1 MKIGNLEIENRVFL
15 APMAGIT
22 DKPFRLL
29 CKEQGA
35 GLVFTEMV
43 SAKGMYYGDKKTIEL
58 TDTYKEEGQV
68 GVQIFGKE
76 PEIMASV
83 AEKLNDTSLAIIDIN
98 MGCPAPKIVK
108 NGEGSALMLNLPL
121 VEEIVKA
128 VVKVSKKPVTVKIR
142 KGFDEKNI
150 NAVEVAKRI
159 EASGASAISIHGRTK
174 KEQYSGNA
182 DWNIIKEVK
191 ESVKIPVIGNG
202 DITSATLA
210 KKMFDE
216 TGCDA
221 IMIGRGALGNV
232 WLFKEIL
239 EYLKTGKIINTPTL
253 STKIDCAIRQLNMMI
268 EQKGEHRAICEMRK
282 HIGWYLK
289 GEKNSCKIK
298 EHIFRI
304 NDYDELIEALN
315 DVKNMQNG

>member
-22 DKPFRLL
+22 DKPFRML

-43 SAKGMYYGDKKTIEL
+43 SAKGMYYNDKKTIDL
-58 TDTYKEEGQV
+58 TDIYKEEGQV
-68 GVQIFGKE
+68 AVQIFGRE
-76 PEIMASV
+76 PDIMADV
-83 AEKLNDTSLAIIDIN
+83 TKKLNETDFDIIDIN
-98 MGCPAPKIVK
+98 MGCPAPKVTK
-108 NGEGSALMLNLPL
+108 NGEGSALMLNPPL
-121 VEEIVKA
+121 VEEIVKS

-142 KGFDEKNI
+142 KGYDNQNI

-159 EASGASAISIHGRTK
+159 EAGGASAISIHGRTK
-174 KEQYSGNA
+174 RQQYSGNA
-182 DWNIIKEVK
+182 DWNIIRQVK
-191 ESVKIPVIGNG
+191 ENVSIPVIGNG
-202 DITSATLA
+202 DITSGALA

-221 IMIGRGALGNV
+221 VMVGRGALGNV
-232 WLFKEIL
+232 WIFNEIL
-239 EYLKTGKIINTPTL
+239 TYLKTGETVEEPTL
-253 STKIDCAIRQLNMMI
+253 QTKIDCAIRQLNMMI
-268 EQKGEHRAICEMRK
+268 EQKGERRAIFEMRK

-298 EHIFRI
+298 EQIFRI
-304 NDYDELIEALN
+304 NDYNELIEALES
-315 DVKNMQNG
+315 VKNMG

>member
-22 DKPFRLL
+22 DKPFRML

-43 SAKGMYYGDKKTIEL
+43 SAKGMYYNDKKTIDL
-58 TDTYKEEGQV
+58 TDIYKEEGQV
-68 GVQIFGKE
+68 AVQIFGRE
-76 PEIMASV
+76 PDIMADV
-83 AEKLNDTSLAIIDIN
+83 TKKLNETDFDIIDIN
-98 MGCPAPKIVK
+98 MGCPAPKVTK
-108 NGEGSALMLNLPL
+108 NGEGSALMLNPPL
-121 VEEIVKA
+121 VEEIVKS

-142 KGFDEKNI
+142 KGYDDQNI

-159 EASGASAISIHGRTK
+159 EAGGASAISIHGRTK
-174 KEQYSGNA
+174 RQQYSGNA
-182 DWNIIKEVK
+182 DWDIIRQVK
-191 ESVKIPVIGNG
+191 ENVSIPVIGNG
-202 DITSATLA
+202 DITSGALA

-221 IMIGRGALGNV
+221 VMVGRGALGNV
-232 WLFKEIL
+232 WIFNEIL
-239 EYLKTGKIINTPTL
+239 TYLKTGETVEAPTL
-253 STKIDCAIRQLNMMI
+253 QTKIDCAIRQLNMMI
-268 EQKGEHRAICEMRK
+268 EQKGERRAIFEMRK

-298 EHIFRI
+298 EQIFRI
-304 NDYDELIEALN
+304 NDYNELIEALES
-315 DVKNMQNG
+315 VKNMG